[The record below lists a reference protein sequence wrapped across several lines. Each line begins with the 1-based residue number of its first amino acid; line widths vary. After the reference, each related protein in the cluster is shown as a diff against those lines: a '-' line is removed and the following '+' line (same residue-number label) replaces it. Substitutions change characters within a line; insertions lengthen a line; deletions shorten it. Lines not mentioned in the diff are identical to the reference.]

1 MNIRTIFSAV
11 ALSIVAVSSTVTA
24 QTYTLGY
31 DQTLYTATAGSTVSA
46 QLILTEEIT
55 GSQVARLSAG
65 VDGMGDPLND
75 GLFAFSSGTDF
86 SVFTGGANGSVFNGT
101 VIFNPDLMGAG
112 TLQTGQFITTG
123 PGNVSLE
130 GQEDFGADTDME
142 VGVNGVM
149 VTPTRYELLLATIE
163 FDAGDVGTLTTLQLG
178 DHINPSGPPFLFGEG
193 ATPPINLVNSQILVV
208 VPEPGSL
215 AFVTLLAGAGLL
227 RRRRK

>member
-55 GSQVARLSAG
+55 GSQVARLATG
-65 VDGMGDPLND
+65 GDN

-178 DHINPSGPPFLFGEG
+178 DHINPAGPPFLFGQG